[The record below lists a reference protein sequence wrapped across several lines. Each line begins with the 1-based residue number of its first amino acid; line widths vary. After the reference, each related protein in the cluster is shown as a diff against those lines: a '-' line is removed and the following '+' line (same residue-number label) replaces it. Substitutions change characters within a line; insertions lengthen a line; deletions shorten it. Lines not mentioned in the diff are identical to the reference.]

1 MQKLSFAGI
10 DYICVLPIEI
20 AFNQN
25 KIFEF
30 CIVHNIY
37 TSNKHHLNC
46 IHKIV
51 FEKVCG
57 T

>member
-25 KIFEF
+25 KIFEL